1 MRALRTL
8 IAGAAAGAALLA
20 LAASPALADPPA
32 KVIPKYY
39 DVVSVGA
46 DTDASLFDQ
55 LSAAYN
61 SAHKTHN
68 PSHPWIYSWDA
79 TNPKTGATGDKIRTK
94 AGAALLI
101 RPNGGNAGNSALEA
115 GAKTSKGTFA
125 VDFARTSSGRKST
138 DPPLGPGGIAFVT
151 LARDA
156 VTYSTQT
163 TTNAPANLTTAELA
177 EIYSCTAHTWNQVGG
192 KSRAT
197 IKPFL
202 PPTTAA
208 TRTFFL
214 KAIGVTTPGS
224 CVNST
229 PEQNEGTNKLLHNPN
244 AIFPYSV
251 ADYIAQVFHSAPCG
265 KKPKAGQNAFG
276 CDDHGTLKLN
286 KINGTSPTVGKGA
299 RETINTRFSAS
310 FLRFIYDV
318 VRYATK
324 TPTHIPAY
332 LAGFFNPA
340 NAKVKGWFCT
350 NKTAKTDIADYGFLN
365 TPLCGQV
372 S

>member
-32 KVIPKYY
+32 KVTPKYY

-46 DTDASLFDQ
+46 DTDQSLFDQ

-68 PSHPWIYSWDA
+68 PRHPWIYSWDA

-94 AGAALLI
+94 AGAAKLI
-101 RPNGGNAGNSALEA
+101 RPNGGSAGISALEA
-115 GAKTSKGTFA
+115 GAKTSRGTFA
-125 VDFARTSSGRKST
+125 VDFARSARGRKST
-138 DPPLGPGGIAFVT
+138 DPPLGKGGIVFVT

-163 TTNAPANLTTAELA
+163 KTNAPANLTTADLA
-177 EIYSCTAHTWNQVGG
+177 KIYSCTARTWNQVGG
-192 KSRAT
+192 KSHAT
-197 IKPFL
+197 IQPFL
-202 PPTTAA
+202 PPTSSSL
-208 TRTFFL
+208 RTFFL
-214 KAIGVTTPGS
+214 GAIGVTTPGS

-229 PEQNEGTNKLLHNPN
+229 PEQNEGTNKLLHSPN

-251 ADYIAQVFHSAPCG
+251 ADYIAQVFHSAVCG

-299 RETINTRFSAS
+299 RETINTRFSPA
-310 FLRFIYDV
+310 FLHFIYDV
-318 VRYATK
+318 VRYSAATRD
-324 TPTHIPAY
+324 HIPAG
-332 LAGFFNPA
+332 LEPFFA
-340 NAKVKGWFCT
+340 SAAAKVKGWFCT

-365 TPLCGQV
+365 TPLCG
-372 S
+372 SIS

>member
-8 IAGAAAGAALLA
+8 VAGAAAGAALLA

-32 KVIPKYY
+32 RVLPRYF
-39 DVVSVGA
+39 DVVSVGS
-46 DTDASLFDQ
+46 DTTAPLFDQ
-55 LSAAYN
+55 LSVGYN

-101 RPNGGNAGNSALEA
+101 RPNGGNAGVTALEA
-115 GAKTSKGTFA
+115 NAKTARGTFA
-125 VDFARTSSGRKST
+125 VDFARTTRARKST
-138 DPPLGPGGIAFVT
+138 DPPFGKGGIAFVK

-156 VTYSTQT
+156 VTYSTQAVS
-163 TTNAPANLTTAELA
+163 NAPTNLTTAELSA
-177 EIYSCTAHTWNQVGG
+177 IYLCTARTWNQVGG
-192 KSRAT
+192 TSHAT
-197 IKPFL
+197 IHAFL
-202 PPTTAA
+202 PPSTSA

-214 KAIGVTTPGS
+214 SAINVTTPGP

-229 PEQNEGTNKLLHNPN
+229 PQQNEGTNKLLHSPN

-251 ADYIAQVFHSAPCG
+251 ADYIAQVFHSPACG
-265 KKPKAGQNAFG
+265 KKPKPGQNSFG

-299 RETINTRFSAS
+299 RETINPRFSAA
-310 FLRFIYDV
+310 FQRFIYDV
-318 VRYATK
+318 VRYSAT
-324 TPTHIPAY
+324 TADHIPANIEPF
-332 LAGFFNPA
+332 LASA
-340 NAKVKGWFCT
+340 SARVKGWFCT
-350 NKTAKTDIADYGFLN
+350 AKAAKTAITDYGFLT

-372 S
+372 N